1 MKVGYVRVS
10 TAEQNTAR
18 QEVLM
23 RELGVEEIYTDKVS
37 GKSQRG
43 REELEKM
50 LQFVRK
56 GDVVVVES
64 ISRIARNTKD
74 LLEIV
79 ARLKEKGV
87 SFESRK
93 EQIDTDTPSGQFML
107 TVFGAIAQ
115 LEREYILDRQR
126 EGIEIARQNGKYKG
140 RKPIS
145 IDGEKFAEVYG
156 RWKSGEIKGVEAMR
170 ELNLKPSTFY
180 RRVRD
185 YEAGVIM
192 NSSDAAANME
202 IKNKAA
208 DARSTFCL

>member
-23 RELGVEEIYTDKVS
+23 EELGVEKIFMEKAS
-37 GKSQRG
+37 GKTQQG

-50 LQFVRK
+50 LQYVRE

-74 LLEIV
+74 LLDIV
-79 ARLKEKGV
+79 ERLKEKGAG
-87 SFESRK
+87 FTSRK

-107 TVFGAIAQ
+107 TIFGAMAQ
-115 LEREYILDRQR
+115 LEREYLLDRQR

-140 RKPIS
+140 RKPITV
-145 IDGEKFAEVYG
+145 DGEKFEEVYR
-156 RWKSGEIKGVEAMR
+156 RWKAGEIKGVAAMR
-170 ELNLKPSTFY
+170 ELDLKPSTFY
-180 RRVRD
+180 RRVRE
-185 YEAGVIM
+185 YEVDKASGQGGGV
-192 NSSDAAANME
+192 S
-202 IKNKAA
+202 
-208 DARSTFCL
+208 

>member
-1 MKVGYVRVS
+1 MRVGYVRVS
-10 TAEQNTAR
+10 TVEQNTAR
-18 QEVLM
+18 QEALM
-23 RELGVEEIYTDKVS
+23 EELGVEEIYIEKVS

-50 LQFVRK
+50 LQYVRK

-64 ISRIARNTKD
+64 ISRIARATKD

-79 ARLKEKGV
+79 ERLKEKGV

-107 TVFGAIAQ
+107 TIFGAMAQ

-126 EGIEIARQNGKYKG
+126 EGIEIARQNEKYRG
-140 RKPIS
+140 RKPIAV
-145 IDGEKFAEVYG
+145 DGEKFEEVYR
-156 RWKSGEIKGVEAMR
+156 RWKAGEVKGVEAMR
-170 ELNLKPSTFY
+170 ELGLKASTFY

-185 YEAGVIM
+185 YENLGHL
-192 NSSDAAANME
+192 D
-202 IKNKAA
+202 
-208 DARSTFCL
+208 CG

>member
-10 TAEQNTAR
+10 TEEQNTAR
-18 QEVLM
+18 QEAHM
-23 RELGVEEIYTDKVS
+23 EELGVERIFLEKVS
-37 GKSQRG
+37 GKAQRG
-43 REELEKM
+43 RDQLEEM
-50 LQFVRK
+50 LSFVRE

-79 ARLKEKGV
+79 ERLKEKGV

-107 TVFGAIAQ
+107 IVFGAMAQ

-140 RKPIS
+140 RKPIAV
-145 IDGEKFAEVYG
+145 DREKFQDVYR
-156 RWKSGEIKGVEAMR
+156 RWKAGEIKGVAAMR
-170 ELNLKPSTFY
+170 ELNMRSSTFY
-180 RRVRD
+180 RRVRE
-185 YEAGVIM
+185 YEADKACGQGGGVG
-192 NSSDAAANME
+192 
-202 IKNKAA
+202 
-208 DARSTFCL
+208 

>member
-10 TAEQNTAR
+10 TTEQNTAR
-18 QEVLM
+18 QEVIM
-23 RELGVEEIYTDKVS
+23 RELGVERVFIEKIS
-37 GKSQRG
+37 GKTQRG

-50 LQFVRK
+50 LQFVRE

-74 LLEIV
+74 LLDIV
-79 ARLKEKGV
+79 ERLEEKGV
-87 SFESRK
+87 DFISKK
-93 EQIDTDTPSGQFML
+93 EAIDTKTPSGKFML

-140 RKPIS
+140 RKAIAV
-145 IDGEKFAEVYG
+145 DGEKFADVYG
-156 RWKSGEIKGVEAMR
+156 RWKSGKVNGVSAMR
-170 ELNLKPSTFY
+170 ELGLTPSTFY

-185 YEAGVIM
+185 YEARIM
-192 NSSDAAANME
+192 DDSGM
-202 IKNKAA
+202 A
-208 DARSTFCL
+208 DGYGDKK

>member
-1 MKVGYVRVS
+1 MKVGYIRVS
-10 TAEQNTAR
+10 TDEQNTAR
-18 QEVLM
+18 QEVIM
-23 RELGVEEIYTDKVS
+23 RELGVEEIFTEKVS

-50 LQFVRK
+50 LQYVRK

-79 ARLKEKGV
+79 ARLKDKGV

-93 EQIDTDTPSGQFML
+93 EQIDTDTPAGQFML
-107 TVFGAIAQ
+107 TVFGAMAQ

-126 EGIEIARQNGKYKG
+126 EGIEIARQNGKYQG
-140 RKPIS
+140 RKPVAV
-145 IDGEKFAEVYG
+145 DGEKFEEVYR

-170 ELNLKPSTFY
+170 ELDLKPSTFY
-180 RRVRD
+180 RRVRE
-185 YEAGVIM
+185 YETKI
-192 NSSDAAANME
+192 SSGRDGE
-202 IKNKAA
+202 
-208 DARSTFCL
+208 SE